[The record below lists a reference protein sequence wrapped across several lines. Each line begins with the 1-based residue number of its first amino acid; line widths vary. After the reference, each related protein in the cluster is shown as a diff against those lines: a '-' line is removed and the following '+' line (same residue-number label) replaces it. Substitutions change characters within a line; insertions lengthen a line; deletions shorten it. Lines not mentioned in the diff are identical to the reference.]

1 MGVIGQMGL
10 IEMMTSIRGAAD
22 GIGRVG
28 ERNRRFV
35 GERRRD
41 RLRHNKPFFSCSLPA
56 MVLLVR
62 LGDLTTD
69 CSGASRRQ
77 RSLRSRR
84 LPVGAQGSCQAAKG
98 WTLTMKLREHRLRR

>member
-1 MGVIGQMGL
+1 ML
-10 IEMMTSIRGAAD
+10 TADAFIRGAAA

-41 RLRHNKPFFSCSLPA
+41 RLRHNKLLFMCSFPA
-56 MVLLVR
+56 MVWLVR

-69 CSGASRRQ
+69 CSGASRQR
-77 RSLRSRR
+77 RSLRSHC
-84 LPVGAQGSCQAAKG
+84 LPVGAEGSCQVAKG
-98 WTLTMKLREHRLRR
+98 GTLTMKLREPRLWR

>member
-1 MGVIGQMGL
+1 MVLHIDVLFQW
-10 IEMMTSIRGAAD
+10 GAAA

-28 ERNRRFV
+28 ERNRRFA

-41 RLRHNKPFFSCSLPA
+41 RLRHNKLLFKCSFPA
-56 MVLLVR
+56 MVWLVR

-84 LPVGAQGSCQAAKG
+84 LPVGAKGSCQGAD
-98 WTLTMKLREHRLRR
+98 LSRS